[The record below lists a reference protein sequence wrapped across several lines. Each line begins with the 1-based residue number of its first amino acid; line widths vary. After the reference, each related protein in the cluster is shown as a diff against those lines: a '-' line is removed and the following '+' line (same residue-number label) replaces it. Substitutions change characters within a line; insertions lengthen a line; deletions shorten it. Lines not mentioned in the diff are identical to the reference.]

1 MSIIDIITLIIALI
15 TCFFGYKLNKGLIA
29 VIGLI
34 IGFQISS
41 TYLPAIIESQN
52 LVYILSIIIAL
63 ILGML
68 SYKLYLVGIF
78 FLCAISAYLLFE
90 NLNLTGNIQII
101 FGLIIGVIA
110 GILGVKFTRPLIIIS
125 TSLCGSS
132 LIINTIMPALNI
144 QNNTVNLILTLI
156 IAIISMAYQFK
167 QKDIN

>member
-1 MSIIDIITLIIALI
+1 MSIIDIITLIIALL
-15 TCFFGYKLNKGLIA
+15 TCLFGYKLNKGLIA
-29 VIGLI
+29 VMGLI

-41 TYLPAIIESQN
+41 TYLPSIITDQN
-52 LVYILSIIIAL
+52 LIYLLSIIIAL
-63 ILGML
+63 IIGML

-78 FLCAISAYLLFE
+78 FLCAVSAYIIFE

-110 GILGVKFTRPLIIIS
+110 GILGVKFTRPIMIIS

-132 LIINTIMPALNI
+132 LVINTLMPALNI
-144 QNNTVNLILTLI
+144 QNNNISLILTLI

>member
-1 MSIIDIITLIIALI
+1 
-15 TCFFGYKLNKGLIA
+15 
-29 VIGLI
+29 
-34 IGFQISS
+34 
-41 TYLPAIIESQN
+41 
-52 LVYILSIIIAL
+52 
-63 ILGML
+63 ML

-110 GILGVKFTRPLIIIS
+110 GILGVKFTRPLMIIS

-132 LIINTIMPALNI
+132 LVINTIMPALNI

>member
-15 TCFFGYKLNKGLIA
+15 
-29 VIGLI
+29 
-34 IGFQISS
+34 
-41 TYLPAIIESQN
+41 
-52 LVYILSIIIAL
+52 
-63 ILGML
+63 
-68 SYKLYLVGIF
+68 
-78 FLCAISAYLLFE
+78 ISAYLLFK

-101 FGLIIGVIA
+101 FGLIIGAIA
-110 GILGVKFTRPLIIIS
+110 GILGVKFTRPLMIIS

-132 LIINTIMPALNI
+132 LVINTIMPALNI